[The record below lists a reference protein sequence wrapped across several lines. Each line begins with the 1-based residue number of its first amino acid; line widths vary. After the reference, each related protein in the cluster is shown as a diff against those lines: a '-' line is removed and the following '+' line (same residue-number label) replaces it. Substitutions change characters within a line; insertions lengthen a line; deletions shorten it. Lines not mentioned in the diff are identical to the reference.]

1 MQSLPGC
8 TIWHWYNSPPPPP
21 QKKKKRVLPIDY
33 AITYQCELR
42 KETMGALWIQEIVN
56 LLRAVYHTSDTETI
70 FFGTDYNGK
79 DIFSTAYF
87 I

>member
-1 MQSLPGC
+1 
-8 TIWHWYNSPPPPP
+8 
-21 QKKKKRVLPIDY
+21 
-33 AITYQCELR
+33 
-42 KETMGALWIQEIVN
+42 MGALWIQEIVN